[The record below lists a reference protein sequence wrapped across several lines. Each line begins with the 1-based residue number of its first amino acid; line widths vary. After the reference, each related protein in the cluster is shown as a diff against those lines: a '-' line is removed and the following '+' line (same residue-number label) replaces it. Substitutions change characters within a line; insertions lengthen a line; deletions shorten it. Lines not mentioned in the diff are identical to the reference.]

1 MSEVRP
7 SPAYLRIKRV
17 LDVAAALVGLVLL
30 SPLLL
35 LAAVGTRLTSRGPIF
50 FSQERGGRFG
60 RRFVV
65 YKFRTMDAGHV
76 HDPNE
81 VVPLTHPGITPFG
94 RFLRRTKI
102 DELPQ
107 LWNVLKGDMSII
119 GPRPTIP
126 EQIERYNEFERQRLL
141 LRPGITGLAQVNGN
155 TLLPW
160 PERIRYDVYYVRH
173 CSLGLDLRI
182 LIRTVAVL
190 LLGDRRF
197 ARTIEQSPYAPG
209 EDGT

>member
-173 CSLGLDLRI
+173 CRLGLDLRI

-197 ARTIEQSPYAPG
+197 ARTIEQSPYASG